1 MSCLSKAAMKEP
13 LIDIVDSRYINSKSW
28 KILDLD
34 LYTMKKEDV
43 EFASKYK
50 LRFQRDDKVQA
61 LISWF
66 DVEFSNLQRPVT
78 LSTSPYKTSTHWK
91 QVVFYLDQDLV
102 VEQGDELYGSI
113 AVRKSLTN
121 FRELD
126 IKISY
131 HFNGYRDQRH
141 FEQMYKLR

>member
-66 DVEFSNLQRPVT
+66 DVEFSNL
-78 LSTSPYKTSTHWK
+78 
-91 QVVFYLDQDLV
+91 
-102 VEQGDELYGSI
+102 
-113 AVRKSLTN
+113 
-121 FRELD
+121 
-126 IKISY
+126 
-131 HFNGYRDQRH
+131 
-141 FEQMYKLR
+141 